1 MFIYLLDKFTLFS
14 IIGFATVL
22 GFWII
27 SVFSKDE
34 NEKRKR
40 PSYANAVIVLAII
53 FLFLNFTGKVV
64 EKDFITKHPDI
75 LETKTIEISKEE
87 YIKETNE
94 TNINSKSFYKK
105 VKVFKEDVDFY
116 YTDSIDQEII
126 DQVYKPVFST
136 K

>member
-1 MFIYLLDKFTLFS
+1 MFVYLLDKFTLFS
-14 IIGFATVL
+14 IIGLSVVL

-40 PSYANAVIVLAII
+40 ASYANSVIVLAVI
-53 FLFLNFTGKVV
+53 FLFFNFTGKVV
-64 EKDFITKHPDI
+64 KKDFITKHQEM
-75 LETKTIEISKEE
+75 LENKTIEISKDE
-87 YIKETNE
+87 YIKETNDQ
-94 TNINSKSFYKK
+94 NINANSFYKK

-116 YTDSIDQEII
+116 YADSIDQEII